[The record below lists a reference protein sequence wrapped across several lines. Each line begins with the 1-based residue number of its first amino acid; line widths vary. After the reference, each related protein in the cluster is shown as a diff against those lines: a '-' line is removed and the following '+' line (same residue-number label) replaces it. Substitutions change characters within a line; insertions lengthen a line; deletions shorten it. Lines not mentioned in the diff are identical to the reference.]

1 MPNLVD
7 LIADHFPPVSGLNV
21 PLQSDVTITFN
32 ELMDESRLEED
43 VFIEG
48 PDTDQFVGP
57 GLIELRDPNNVSQ
70 GDLDD
75 FLQSPGYSGIVSVDY
90 TFETIGGTQTKV
102 TLNPTRPFAPSI
114 SYRVFIGETL
124 TASGLVASGHL
135 TWPFQTG
142 TGSIEELPSDISTSI
157 LASAP
162 QAISALS
169 EATPL
174 SVVSTVPANRSIEQ
188 DTDLSEIVV
197 EFNKNLDA
205 SSIYDGSVEVE
216 TIPATGHPAAAVQ
229 ISGDLYTLI
238 QVEGNRLRIK
248 I

>member
-124 TASGLVASGHL
+124 
-135 TWPFQTG
+135 
-142 TGSIEELPSDISTSI
+142 
-157 LASAP
+157 
-162 QAISALS
+162 
-169 EATPL
+169 
-174 SVVSTVPANRSIEQ
+174 
-188 DTDLSEIVV
+188 
-197 EFNKNLDA
+197 
-205 SSIYDGSVEVE
+205 
-216 TIPATGHPAAAVQ
+216 ATGHPAAAVQ